1 MNKIDLYTEQ
11 HARKLVNKYLY
22 LRIFRQSTVISNK
35 SKYD

>member
-1 MNKIDLYTEQ
+1 MNKIDLYTE